1 MGQTLSEYLYYDQED
16 LSNVNSEPGSND
28 IKNIFFEEDC
38 IITTCGSQKKYNPN
52 LDTIK
57 EETTLNNFS
66 TNENIDAYS
75 KEYVKRIFL
84 LAKENI
90 LKSENQNKNEN
101 FDLIYPIKLQTELE
115 LNTTTDFINLKEKYD
130 SLVYDHEML
139 KNRFDTIKS
148 SFDLLNKNYQL
159 LKKNNMKYKFD

>member
-1 MGQTLSEYLYYDQED
+1 MGQVLSEYLYYEQEE
-16 LSNVNSEPGSND
+16 LSNINLKDGNND
-28 IKNIFFEEDC
+28 TENIFFEEDC
-38 IITTCGSQKKYNPN
+38 LITTCGSQERYNPN

-57 EETTLNNFS
+57 EETPLNNFS

-75 KEYVKRIFL
+75 KEYVNRIFL

-90 LKSENQNKNEN
+90 LNSDNQNKNEN
-101 FDLIYPIKLQTELE
+101 FDLIYPIKLQTELG
-115 LNTTTDFINLKEKYD
+115 LNTTTDFINLKDKYD
-130 SLVYDHEML
+130 SLVYDHEIL
-139 KNRFDTIKS
+139 KTRFDTIKS

>member
-1 MGQTLSEYLYYDQED
+1 
-16 LSNVNSEPGSND
+16 
-28 IKNIFFEEDC
+28 
-38 IITTCGSQKKYNPN
+38 
-52 LDTIK
+52 
-57 EETTLNNFS
+57 
-66 TNENIDAYS
+66 
-75 KEYVKRIFL
+75 
-84 LAKENI
+84 
-90 LKSENQNKNEN
+90 